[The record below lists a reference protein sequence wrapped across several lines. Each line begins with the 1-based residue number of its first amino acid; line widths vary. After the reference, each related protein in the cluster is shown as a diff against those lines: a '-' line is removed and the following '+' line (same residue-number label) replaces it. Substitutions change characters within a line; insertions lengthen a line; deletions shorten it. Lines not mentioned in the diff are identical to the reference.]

1 MVNVVVSRKRTINV
15 SANGTGGVIDTSVPV
30 TIKTTPTIHSG
41 NAEAII
47 DTVDELKDVD
57 LAYRANGST
66 LVYDANTHKYNVKN
80 LEFTE
85 IDGNLD
91 GGTF

>member
-30 TIKTTPTIHSG
+30 TIKTTPTIYSG
-41 NAEAII
+41 NGNGI
-47 DTVDELKDVD
+47 DTVDELKDVN
-57 LAYRANGST
+57 LAARSNGST
-66 LVYDANTHKYNVKN
+66 LIYNANTNKYDVKI
-80 LEFTE
+80 LDFTE